1 MLYILLCGDPHILE
15 EADNGSMVVV
25 WNRKE
30 YLRGANNQLSDKD
43 VYRQVKR
50 DVKDLMKIIKK
61 AIGKVRDKGNISDE
75 TLDYF
80 LANNP
85 ISGISLFL
93 PKIQKALHNVPGRP
107 VMPNCQAI
115 ILKYFSFY

>member
-1 MLYILLCGDPHILE
+1 MLYILLCRDPHILE

-30 YLRGANNQLSDKD
+30 YLRGANSQLSDKD

-61 AIGKVRDKGNISDE
+61 ALGKVRDKGNISDE

-85 ISGISLFL
+85 ILGISFFL
-93 PKIQKALHNVPGRP
+93 PKIQKILHNVPGRP
-107 VMPNCQAI
+107 VMSNVK
-115 ILKYFSFY
+115 LLY